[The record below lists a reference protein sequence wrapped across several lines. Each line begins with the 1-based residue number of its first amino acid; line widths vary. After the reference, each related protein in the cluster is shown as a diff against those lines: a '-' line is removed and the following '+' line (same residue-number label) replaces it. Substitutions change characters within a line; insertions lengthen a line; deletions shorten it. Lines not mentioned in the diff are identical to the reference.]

1 MQADAL
7 SPYISEE
14 AGVDGE
20 KARRGLSHARMQ
32 TIGRIPVDAA
42 EAMSSVGAAR
52 SLRNLGKWS
61 WRRYVPALGSPL
73 FGAENKLDRHQKQD
87 WRHDVTLR

>member
-7 SPYISEE
+7 KSYISEE

-32 TIGRIPVDAA
+32 TIGRIPVDAT
-42 EAMSSVGAAR
+42 EAMSSVEAAR

-61 WRRYVPALGSPL
+61 WRRYVPAQALRFSVRRTTSPT
-73 FGAENKLDRHQKQD
+73 GTKSRSGGMMSH
-87 WRHDVTLR
+87 

>member
-1 MQADAL
+1 VQADAL
-7 SPYISEE
+7 SSYISEE

-32 TIGRIPVDAA
+32 TIGQIPVDAA
-42 EAMSSVGAAR
+42 EAMLSVGAAR

-61 WRRYVPALGSPL
+61 WRRYVPALALRFSVRRTSPT
-73 FGAENKLDRHQKQD
+73 GTKSRTGGMMSH
-87 WRHDVTLR
+87 